1 MHQSEQSAGLIDQRD
16 AAERG
21 PSSASFTD
29 VVGAYVGLTKP
40 RIIELLLVTT
50 LPTMVIAQRGLP
62 DLWLVVA
69 TMVGGTLAA
78 GSANTFNSYFER
90 DIDAKMKRTRR
101 RPMPN
106 HRVPERNALIFG
118 VVLGICA
125 FATLYLFVNALAAWL
140 GVAAIVFYAVVYTL
154 ILKPRTP
161 QNVVIGGAAGCM
173 PTLIAWAAVTGEVG
187 AAAFVLFAIVFY
199 WTPPHTW
206 ALAMKYEDDY
216 AAGGVPMLPVVAGR
230 HETTKQITLYSILMV
245 AVSLI
250 FGPIGG
256 MGTLYFATA
265 VVLGGIFLVMA
276 LRLQRTQTER
286 DAMSLFRY
294 SISYLGLLFI
304 AAAVDAGVMG

>member
-1 MHQSEQSAGLIDQRD
+1 MHPSEQPAGLSDTHD
-16 AAERG
+16 GDRG
-21 PSSASFTD
+21 PRSSRVTD

-50 LPTMVIAQRGLP
+50 LPTMVIAQRGMP

-90 DIDAKMKRTRR
+90 DIDALMKRTRR

-106 HRVPERNALIFG
+106 HRVPEGNALLFGIVLG
-118 VVLGICA
+118 VVS
-125 FATLYLFVNALAAWL
+125 FATLHVFVNPLAAWL
-140 GVAAIVFYAVVYTL
+140 GVAAIAFYAGVYTL
-154 ILKPRTP
+154 LLKRRTP

-187 AAAFVLFAIVFY
+187 AGAFVLFAIVFY

-216 AAGGVPMLPVVAGR
+216 ARAGVPMLPVVAG
-230 HETTKQITLYSILMV
+230 HAETTKQITLYSILMV

-256 MGTLYFATA
+256 MGTLYFVTA
-265 VVLGGIFLVMA
+265 VVLGAIFLGYA
-276 LRLQRTQTER
+276 LRLARSRSQR

-304 AAAVDAGVMG
+304 AAAVDAALLG